1 MKVLVLTSEPI
12 DGAMLRAALGDDAQD
27 AEVMVISPAVNSSP
41 IAFWMSDSDEAI
53 QDAQQVQEETVER
66 LEEEGIDASGDAG
79 ESEPLLA
86 LQDAM
91 ATFPADRVVVFS
103 RPEHQ
108 QRYREEDLAE
118 VQERLGIPVVRGEIG
133 PAQ

>member
-1 MKVLVLTSEPI
+1 MKVLVLTSEPV
-12 DGAMLRAALGDDAQD
+12 DAAMLRAALGDDGAD
-27 AEVMVISPAVNSSP
+27 AEVMVIAPAINTSPV
-41 IAFWMSDSDEAI
+41 AFWMSDSDEAI
-53 QDAQQVQEETVER
+53 DEAQQVQEETVER
-66 LEEEGIDASGDAG
+66 LAEEGIDASGDTG

-103 RPEHQ
+103 RPEDQ

-118 VQERLGIPVVRGEIG
+118 AQERLGVPVVRGEIG